1 MNMHCVHNLVKKLEN
16 NGIVI
21 RRAGGTHLM
30 ARNPKTGKTYTISM
44 KRINRLGTDKEFEH
58 ASKILLKSAAQGGPC
73 PENFPV
79 VSTTQKHKKVI
90 HRCDFFR
97 EALDKASRIGYILII
112 DKRKETT

>member
-1 MNMHCVHNLVKKLEN
+1 MNMHTVHNLVKKLEN

-58 ASKILLKSAAQGGPC
+58 ASKILLKSAA
-73 PENFPV
+73 
-79 VSTTQKHKKVI
+79 
-90 HRCDFFR
+90 
-97 EALDKASRIGYILII
+97 
-112 DKRKETT
+112 